1 MSCPMFNTHFV
12 RDGNNNYAIVQG
24 DESVAHASYTVSERP
39 SSSSIGFRSF
49 AGRVDKPQGLY
60 QWANVS
66 APLAPAAPEAPE
78 ASAPSTGTAYNNSV
92 SFLFP
97 VVKGCVY
104 FIQIQFASIESP
116 TQTNSIHWTV
126 DPNKRRVVSA
136 KKRPSTDPAAA
147 ADASI
152 APAASTT
159 SKKAASSAG
168 TSEAAADAATTSKK
182 PKRSSTS
189 KKAPVTLT
197 SESATAAY

>member
-24 DESVAHASYTVSERP
+24 DESVALASYTVSERP

-49 AGRVDKPQGLY
+49 AGRVEKPQGLY
-60 QWANVS
+60 QWANVATS
-66 APLAPAAPEAPE
+66 APAAPAPE
-78 ASAPSTGTAYNNSV
+78 ATDAAAAPSTGTAYNNSV

-136 KKRPSTDPAAA
+136 KKRPSADPAAA
-147 ADASI
+147 TDASI
-152 APAASTT
+152 APSASTS
-159 SKKAASSAG
+159 SKKASSASS
-168 TSEAAADAATTSKK
+168 EASADAATTSKK

-197 SESATAAY
+197 SESVTA

>member
-66 APLAPAAPEAPE
+66 APAAPEAAD
-78 ASAPSTGTAYNNSV
+78 ASAAAAPSTGTAYNNSV

-104 FIQIQFASIESP
+104 FIQIQFAGIEAP
-116 TQTNSIHWTV
+116 TQTNNIHWTV

-136 KKRPSTDPAAA
+136 KKRPSTDPAADA
-147 ADASI
+147 ASI
-152 APAASTT
+152 APAAPTT
-159 SKKAASSAG
+159 SKKASAPA
-168 TSEAAADAATTSKK
+168 EAAADAATTSKK
-182 PKRSSTS
+182 PKRTSTS

-197 SESATAAY
+197 SDSATAAY